1 MTTPKQVR
9 EICISLS
16 AQMKSGAQLSDFQ
29 MLFLAKVLEAIGR
42 GEDPAVVFSQKRSKG
57 QAILHDD
64 VEQKKQLVIF
74 NVVSE
79 MMIAKQSGKP
89 ITVAE
94 AIRRSVDL
102 ANRVMGYKVSDPV
115 IDEAKIRRW
124 WDSRSKWRNQLIDI

>member
-1 MTTPKQVR
+1 
-9 EICISLS
+9 
-16 AQMKSGAQLSDFQ
+16 MKSGAQLSDIQ
-29 MLFLAKVLEAIGR
+29 MLFLATVLEAIGR
-42 GEDPAVVFSQKRSKG
+42 GEDPAVVFGQKRFKG

-74 NVVSE
+74 NVISE
-79 MMIAKQSGKP
+79 MMLAKQSGNS

-94 AIRRSVDL
+94 AIRRSVDF

>member
-9 EICISLS
+9 EICLALS
-16 AQMKSGAQLSDFQ
+16 VQLKSETELSKIQ
-29 MLFLAKVLEAIGR
+29 MLFLAKVMEAIGK
-42 GEDPAVVFSQKRSKG
+42 GEDPAFVFGQKRSKG
-57 QAILHDD
+57 QSKLHED

-79 MMIAKQSGKP
+79 MMIAKQSGKS
-89 ITVAE
+89 ITIAE

-102 ANRVMGYKVSDPV
+102 ANRVMGYKVNDPV

-124 WDSRSKWRNQLIDI
+124 WDSRSKLRNQLIDI